1 MGREKGPRPETD
13 IEITPEALLG
23 FVRSS
28 CNESDLKGLNEIAT
42 KYSCNTLTAKQRNII
57 TKMLEGLAKK
67 EENNPLITMEE
78 LKALI
83 ISVVYKFKLFPT
95 PNN

>member
-1 MGREKGPRPETD
+1 
-13 IEITPEALLG
+13 
-23 FVRSS
+23 
-28 CNESDLKGLNEIAT
+28 
-42 KYSCNTLTAKQRNII
+42 
-57 TKMLEGLAKK
+57 MLEGLAKK